1 MSDDDVVVA
10 LRVESEALVG
20 VLRGLD
26 AASFGLVTN
35 CPPWDLAELVVHMG
49 DSVNL
54 RRAFG
59 DAELGMRVGSA
70 ADYYRR
76 PERGTS
82 EYRQRNV
89 DESQERAREVLVDSS
104 AVDWFEGVVGNALGV
119 LEGDDLDRVVLA
131 SGRGA
136 MRLGDWV
143 VTRVISLA
151 AHGLDVAITLGRES
165 WTTEAALKAVRPVF
179 VELLGGEPPVSLGW
193 DDGEF
198 LAVATGRRGLTESER
213 VLLGSSHERFPL
225 LS

>member
-1 MSDDDVVVA
+1 M
-10 LRVESEALVG
+10 ESEALVG

-26 AASFGLVTN
+26 GASFGLVTN

-49 DSVNL
+49 GSVDL

-59 DAELGMRVGSA
+59 DAPAGMRVGSA

-89 DESQERAREVLVDSS
+89 DESREQAREVLVDLS
-104 AVDWFEGVVGNALGV
+104 AVEWFEGVVGNALGV
-119 LEGDDLDRVVLA
+119 LEGDDLDRVVLVP
-131 SGRGA
+131 GRGA

-151 AHGLDVAITLGRES
+151 AHGLDVAITLGREA
-165 WTTEAALKAVRPVF
+165 WTTEAALKVMRPVF
-179 VELLGGEPPVSLGW
+179 VELLGEEPPVSLEW
-193 DDGEF
+193 DDGAF
-198 LAVATGRRGLTESER
+198 LAVATGRRVLTESER
-213 VLLGSSHERFPL
+213 VLLGSRDERFPL